1 MPEFVGAIDCGT
13 TSARFFIFDQYA
25 QVVASHQEEY
35 KQIYPQPGWH
45 EQDPRDWVH
54 AIDTC
59 IAHAT
64 ARFVAL
70 GHALSDLKTMG
81 ITNQR
86 ETTIVWDKTTG
97 ESLYN
102 AIAWSD
108 ARTTALVHAF
118 ENKSSVFGTGTD
130 QLKSK
135 TGLPLSN
142 YFTAIKLRW
151 LVDHVP
157 AVQAAIDAANL
168 LVGTVD
174 TYLLWH
180 YTGGVNGGSYVTD
193 VTNASRTMLMDL
205 ETLAWCPHLLEFFG
219 FDPRHLLPLLPR
231 IVSNSE
237 HLGRVP
243 MAHAHIP
250 GLLVSG
256 LIGDQ
261 QASLVGNQCFAP
273 GESKNTYGT
282 GCFMLYNAGTEPV
295 YSSHGLIT
303 TPGYRLGPNGPTS
316 YALEGAVAVA
326 GSSIQWLKNNLGLI
340 SSASEVGE
348 LAASVDDTGGVYFV
362 TGFSGLFAPY
372 WDDSATGLMIGLT
385 GFTTKAHIARA
396 TLEATC
402 FQTKAIL
409 DAMALDQGLS
419 TVSRGG
425 SPPSSAPASV
435 ARFSHCHSASS
446 SSTASS
452 FSSAALPQTPSA
464 KRPIPARPRLQTRE
478 SLAVYDSA
486 PAGPLKLLKVD
497 GGMSASDTLLQ
508 LQADLLGVVVERS
521 EMKETTALGAALLAG
536 HAIGLFG
543 WDLARPETLFA
554 THSAGKTVF
563 RPSISKAQR
572 DQKYR
577 GWNRAV
583 TRSKGWLEDDDDEH
597 QQPEEEEHDCVEIVD
612 CDTTLQDGCL
622 RDVFFGE
629 HGQPVFRRQ
638 AAEAIVLGPLGKKP
652 VRG

>member
-25 QVVASHQEEY
+25 KVICSHQQEY

-45 EQDPRDWVH
+45 EQDPRDWVM

-59 IAHAT
+59 ITHAI
-64 ARFVAL
+64 ADFKKL
-70 GHALSDLKTMG
+70 GHQIQDLKTMG

-97 ESLYN
+97 DSLYN

-108 ARTTALVHAF
+108 SRTTSIVHRF
-118 ENKSSVFGTGTD
+118 ESTSSKFGQGTD
-130 QLKSK
+130 QLKPK

-151 LVDHVP
+151 LVDNVP
-157 AVQAAIDAANL
+157 AVQEAIDADNL

-180 YTGGVNGGSYVTD
+180 YTGGINGGSYLTD
-193 VTNASRTMLMDL
+193 VTNASRTMFMDL
-205 ETLAWCPHLLEFFG
+205 ETLDWCPELVDFFG
-219 FDPRHLLPLLPR
+219 FEASQLIPLLPT

-237 HLGRVP
+237 PLGKVSSHP
-243 MAHAHIP
+243 DIP

-256 LIGDQ
+256 MIGDQ
-261 QASLVGNQCFAP
+261 QASLVGNQCFDV

-295 YSSHGLIT
+295 YSTHGLIT

-340 SSASEVGE
+340 SSAGEVGE
-348 LAASVDDTGGVYFV
+348 LAATVDDTGGVYFV

-372 WDDSATGLMIGLT
+372 WDDSATGLLIGLT

-409 DAMALDQGLS
+409 DAMALDQGIS
-419 TVSRGG
+419 TSRNV
-425 SPPSSAPASV
+425 SPPNSAPST
-435 ARFSHCHSASS
+435 RGYFSHRHSAPLPRFFHLLRL
-446 SSTASS
+446 ASNPMAK
-452 FSSAALPQTPSA
+452 AAIP
-464 KRPIPARPRLQTRE
+464 KRPGLQTR
-478 SLAVYDSA
+478 
-486 PAGPLKLLKVD
+486 
-497 GGMSASDTLLQ
+497 
-508 LQADLLGVVVERS
+508 
-521 EMKETTALGAALLAG
+521 ETTALGRSLG
-536 HAIGLFG
+536 WSCYWTVG
-543 WDLARPETLFA
+543 WDLNRPETLFA

-563 RPSISKAQR
+563 KPSISKSKR
-572 DQKYR
+572 DRKYR

-583 TRSKGWLEDDDDEH
+583 TRSKGWLDDDET
-597 QQPEEEEHDCVEIVD
+597 EEIANLLDCVEIVD
-612 CDTTLQDGCL
+612 HHEAMIADGLNNCY
-622 RDVFFGE
+622 FGE
-629 HGQPVFRRQ
+629 QGQAVFHREHDK
-638 AAEAIVLGPLGKKP
+638 ALVLIRPLIKNT
-652 VRG
+652 

>member
-13 TSARFFIFDQYA
+13 TSARFFIFDQFA
-25 QVVASHQEEY
+25 KVIASGQQEY

-45 EQDPRDWVH
+45 EQDPRDWVQ
-54 AIDTC
+54 AIDIC
-59 IAHAT
+59 IAQAVT
-64 ARFVAL
+64 DFKKL
-70 GHALSDLKTMG
+70 GHDIRDLKTMG

-97 ESLYN
+97 KSLYN

-108 ARTTALVHAF
+108 SRTTSIVHGF
-118 ENKSSVFGTGTD
+118 ESKTSKFGHGSD
-130 QLKSK
+130 QLKPK

-151 LVDHVP
+151 LVDNVP
-157 AVQAAIDAANL
+157 AVRTAMECKNL

-180 YTGGVNGGSYVTD
+180 YTGGINGGSYLTD
-193 VTNASRTMLMDL
+193 VTNASRTLLMDL
-205 ETLAWCPHLLEFFG
+205 KTLDWCPELAEFFG
-219 FDPRHLLPLLPR
+219 FEPSELIPLLPK

-237 HLGRVP
+237 KFGFVFSKHP
-243 MAHAHIP
+243 HIS
-250 GLLVSG
+250 GVTISG

-261 QASLVGNQCFAP
+261 QSSLVGNQCFDV

-282 GCFMLYNAGTEPV
+282 GCFMLYNAGQEPV
-295 YSSHGLIT
+295 WSTHGLIT
-303 TPGYRLGPNGPTS
+303 TPAYRLGPSGPTS

-340 SSASEVGE
+340 ASAREVGD
-348 LAASVDDTGGVYFV
+348 LAATVDDTGGVYFV

-409 DAMALDQGLS
+409 DAMALDQGIS
-419 TVSRGG
+419 ISSNA
-425 SPPSSAPASV
+425 SPPNSAPSTISY
-435 ARFSHCHSASS
+435 FSHSHSAST
-446 SSTASS
+446 SSTSSNFSS
-452 FSSAALPQTPSA
+452 FGLPRTPMGKQGVPRRPGLQSRDSLSAHDPS
-464 KRPIPARPRLQTRE
+464 T
-478 SLAVYDSA
+478 S
-486 PAGPLKLLKVD
+486 GPLKLLKVD

-543 WDLARPETLFA
+543 WDLNRPETLFA
-554 THSAGKTVF
+554 THSAGKSVF

-583 TRSKGWLEDDDDEH
+583 TRSKGWLEDDD
-597 QQPEEEEHDCVEIVD
+597 EEEHEGSSDFVEIAD
-612 CDTTLQDGCL
+612 HDSTMISDGL
-622 RDVFFGE
+622 NNVYFGE
-629 HGQPVFRRQ
+629 QGQPVYHRPNDKP
-638 AAEAIVLGPLGKKP
+638 IVLDTLSVKP
-652 VRG
+652 WAA

>member
-13 TSARFFIFDQYA
+13 TSARFFIFDQFA
-25 QVVASHQEEY
+25 KVIVSGQQEY

-45 EQDPRDWVH
+45 EQDPRDWVQ
-54 AIDTC
+54 AIDIC
-59 IAHAT
+59 IAQAVT
-64 ARFVAL
+64 DFKKL
-70 GHALSDLKTMG
+70 GHDIRDLKTMG

-97 ESLYN
+97 KSLYN

-108 ARTTALVHAF
+108 SRTTSIVHGF
-118 ENKSSVFGTGTD
+118 ESKTSKFGHGSD
-130 QLKSK
+130 QLKPK

-151 LVDHVP
+151 LVDNVP
-157 AVQAAIDAANL
+157 AVRTAMECKNL

-180 YTGGVNGGSYVTD
+180 YTGGINGGLIPHRCVT
-193 VTNASRTMLMDL
+193 
-205 ETLAWCPHLLEFFG
+205 
-219 FDPRHLLPLLPR
+219 
-231 IVSNSE
+231 I
-237 HLGRVP
+237 
-243 MAHAHIP
+243 
-250 GLLVSG
+250 SG

-261 QASLVGNQCFAP
+261 QSSLVGNQCFDV

-282 GCFMLYNAGTEPV
+282 GCFMLYNAGQEPV
-295 YSSHGLIT
+295 WSTHGLIT
-303 TPGYRLGPNGPTS
+303 TPAYRLGPSGPTS

-340 SSASEVGE
+340 ASAREVGD
-348 LAASVDDTGGVYFV
+348 LAATVDDTGGVYFV

-409 DAMALDQGLS
+409 DAMALDQGIS
-419 TVSRGG
+419 ISSNA
-425 SPPSSAPASV
+425 SPPNSAPSTISY
-435 ARFSHCHSASS
+435 FSHSHSAST
-446 SSTASS
+446 SSTSSNFSS
-452 FSSAALPQTPSA
+452 FGLPRTPMGKQGVPRRPGLQSRDSLSAHDPS
-464 KRPIPARPRLQTRE
+464 T
-478 SLAVYDSA
+478 S
-486 PAGPLKLLKVD
+486 GPLKLLKVD

-543 WDLARPETLFA
+543 WDLNRPETLFA
-554 THSAGKTVF
+554 THSAGKSVF

-583 TRSKGWLEDDDDEH
+583 TRSKGWLEDDD
-597 QQPEEEEHDCVEIVD
+597 EEEHEGFSDFVEIAD
-612 CDTTLQDGCL
+612 HDSTMIADGL
-622 RDVFFGE
+622 NNVYFGE
-629 HGQPVFRRQ
+629 QGQPVYHRPNDKP
-638 AAEAIVLGPLGKKP
+638 IVLDTLSVKP
-652 VRG
+652 WTA

>member
-25 QVVASHQEEY
+25 KVIASHQAEY

-45 EQDPRDWVH
+45 EQDPRDWVQ

-59 IAHAT
+59 ITHAI
-64 ARFVAL
+64 ADFKKM
-70 GHALSDLKTMG
+70 GHQITDLKTMG

-97 ESLYN
+97 QSLYN

-108 ARTTALVHAF
+108 SRTTPIVHRF
-118 ENKSSVFGTGTD
+118 ENKASQWGQGAD
-130 QLKSK
+130 QLKGK

-151 LVDHVP
+151 LIDNVP
-157 AVQAAIDAANL
+157 AVQAAMDSDNI

-180 YTGGVNGGSYVTD
+180 YTGGINGGSYYTD

-205 ETLAWCPHLLEFFG
+205 ETLDWCPELMNFFG
-219 FDPRHLLPLLPR
+219 FNSAQLIPLLPK

-237 HLGRVP
+237 NLGSVP
-243 MAHAHIP
+243 STHPDIP
-250 GLLVSG
+250 GLLISG

-261 QASLVGNQCFAP
+261 QSSLVGNQCFSA

-303 TPGYRLGPNGPTS
+303 TPGYRLGPDGPTT

-340 SSASEVGE
+340 SSAGEVGT

-419 TVSRGG
+419 SSRHTSPPNSAPPGG
-425 SPPSSAPASV
+425 SF
-435 ARFSHCHSASS
+435 FSHNHSAST
-446 SSTASS
+446 SSTSS
-452 FSSAALPQTPSA
+452 TFSTYGMPQTPTA
-464 KRPIPARPRLQTRE
+464 KRNAPTRPRLQTRE
-478 SLAVYDSA
+478 SLGVYDHTLS
-486 PAGPLKLLKVD
+486 GPLKSLKVD

-508 LQADLLGVVVERS
+508 LQADILGVVVERS

-543 WDLARPETLFA
+543 WDLNRPETLFA
-554 THSAGKTVF
+554 THSAGKTIF
-563 RPSISKAQR
+563 RPSIPKTKREQR
-572 DQKYR
+572 YR

-583 TRSKGWLEDDDDEH
+583 TRAKGWLENDDID
-597 QQPEEEEHDCVEIVD
+597 EEETIPDCVEIVD
-612 CDTTLQDGCL
+612 HDQVMLVEGL
-622 RDVFFGE
+622 SNVYFGE
-629 HGQPVFRRQ
+629 EGQPVFRREHEQ
-638 AAEAIVLGPLGKKP
+638 TIVLDPLSKRP
-652 VRG
+652 LIA

>member
-25 QVVASHQEEY
+25 KVICSHQQEY

-45 EQDPRDWVH
+45 EQDPRDWVM

-59 IAHAT
+59 ITHAI
-64 ARFVAL
+64 ADFKKL
-70 GHALSDLKTMG
+70 GHQIQDLKTMG

-97 ESLYN
+97 DSLYN

-108 ARTTALVHAF
+108 SRTTSIVHRF
-118 ENKSSVFGTGTD
+118 ESTSSKFGQGTD
-130 QLKSK
+130 QLKPK

-151 LVDHVP
+151 LVDNVP
-157 AVQAAIDAANL
+157 AVQEAIDADNL

-180 YTGGVNGGSYVTD
+180 YTGGINGGSYLTD
-193 VTNASRTMLMDL
+193 VTNASRTMFMDL
-205 ETLAWCPHLLEFFG
+205 ETLDWCPELVDFFG
-219 FDPRHLLPLLPR
+219 FEASQLIPLLPT

-237 HLGRVP
+237 PLGKVSS
-243 MAHAHIP
+243 AHPDIP

-256 LIGDQ
+256 MIGDQ
-261 QASLVGNQCFAP
+261 QASLVGNQCFDV

-295 YSSHGLIT
+295 YSTHGLIT

-340 SSASEVGE
+340 SSAGEVGE
-348 LAASVDDTGGVYFV
+348 LAATVDDTGGVYFV

-372 WDDSATGLMIGLT
+372 WDDSATGLLIGLT

-409 DAMALDQGLS
+409 DAMALDQGIS
-419 TVSRGG
+419 TSRNV
-425 SPPSSAPASV
+425 SPPNSAPST
-435 ARFSHCHSASS
+435 RGYFSHRHSASTS
-446 SSTASS
+446 SASST
-452 FSSAALPQTPSA
+452 FSALPQTPMA
-464 KRPIPARPRLQTRE
+464 KAAIPKRPGLQTRE
-478 SLAVYDSA
+478 SLFAYD
-486 PAGPLKLLKVD
+486 PTPTGPLKSLKVD

-543 WDLARPETLFA
+543 WDLNRPETLFA

-563 RPSISKAQR
+563 KPSISKSKR
-572 DQKYR
+572 DRKYR

-583 TRSKGWLEDDDDEH
+583 TRSKGWLDDDET
-597 QQPEEEEHDCVEIVD
+597 EEIANLLDCVEIVD
-612 CDTTLQDGCL
+612 HDEAMIADGLNNCY
-622 RDVFFGE
+622 FGE
-629 HGQPVFRRQ
+629 QGQAVFHREHDK
-638 AAEAIVLGPLGKKP
+638 ALVLDTPANKKHLKA
-652 VRG
+652 